1 LKVFSIFD
9 LRFAIEQMNENELKT
24 RMKAFALRIL
34 RLVKA
39 LPKTPEGRA
48 IAGQLVRSGMSVG
61 ANYRSACRARSKAE
75 FVSRLGIVEE
85 EADECTYWLELLVEG
100 GIMEAR
106 LLEPLLKEAN
116 EIVAIVA
123 ASRMSAAG
131 RESKIVNRKSKMER
145 G

>member
-1 LKVFSIFD
+1 MKPFAICN

-34 RLVKA
+34 RLVRE
-39 LPKTPEGRA
+39 LPRTPEGRA
-48 IAGQLVRSGMSVG
+48 IANQLVRSGMSVG

-85 EADECTYWLELLVEG
+85 EADECAYWLELLTEG

-106 LLEPLLKEAN
+106 LLEPLMQEAN

-123 ASRMSAAG
+123 ASRISAAG
-131 RESKIVNRKSKMER
+131 RKSKMT
-145 G
+145 

>member
-1 LKVFSIFD
+1 
-9 LRFAIEQMNENELKT
+9 MNENELKA
-24 RMKAFALRIL
+24 RMKAFALRII
-34 RLVKA
+34 RLVRA

-85 EADECTYWLELLVEG
+85 EADESAYWLELLADGRIVK
-100 GIMEAR
+100 AD

-116 EIVAIVA
+116 EIVAIVS
-123 ASRMSAAG
+123 ASRISAAG
-131 RESKIVNRKSKMER
+131 RESKIANRKSEIGKDEQP
-145 G
+145 